1 MSVVSAISEELGL
14 KGHLTESDRHLL
26 AYSTTAHSLNH
37 AVMLS
42 IPILVPIWVTEFG
55 VTRYTLG
62 LVVTAMAALFGV
74 TSLPAGVISDRLGAD
89 TAIDLFL
96 FGTGV
101 ALLGVLAVDS
111 FASLGLV
118 VALAGAGAG
127 LYHSP
132 ALSLISRRA
141 DEPSKGFA
149 YHGLGANIGI
159 GLGPLG
165 VTVGLTFTDWRTLLV
180 VLGAS
185 LVVFG
190 FVFRLW
196 GPDDPVES
204 DDEVK
209 ADADGKS
216 SLLGQ
221 MSSFATVGF
230 AAVVGVYIFAGM
242 YYRGSLTFL
251 PDFLNTV
258 SSLPDLE
265 VAGKEIE
272 SGRWVYSTILLIG
285 SVGQIVGGNLGERF
299 EVETVLKGVYVA
311 TSASFVV
318 LGLGSGRWIL
328 AGGVAFG
335 ALLFTLP
342 PLHSTVVTKYLP
354 EDNRGVGFGL
364 VFGINFGVGAV
375 GAALAGWVLTQTG
388 NNYGL
393 MFFLLAVFPL
403 GSLVSIIAL
412 KRVSGGEPVV
422 SM

>member
-1 MSVVSAISEELGL
+1 MSILSSVTEELGL
-14 KGHLTESDRHLL
+14 KGHLSKSDQHLL
-26 AYSTTAHSLNH
+26 AYSTAAHSLNH

-55 VTRYTLG
+55 VTRYELG

-74 TSLPAGVISDRLGAD
+74 TSLPAGIISDRLGAD

-96 FGTGV
+96 FGTGA
-101 ALLGVLAVDS
+101 ALLGIYFVDSFWVLAV
-111 FASLGLV
+111 V
-118 VALAGAGAG
+118 VALTGAGAG

-165 VTVGLTFTDWRTLLV
+165 VTLGLAFTDWRTLLV
-180 VLGAS
+180 LLGAS

-190 FVFRLW
+190 VVFRVW
-196 GPDDPVES
+196 GPDDPVS
-204 DDEVK
+204 TSTDENG
-209 ADADGKS
+209 DEIRTGF
-216 SLLGQ
+216 LTQ

-258 SSLPDLE
+258 SSLPDLQL
-265 VAGKEIE
+265 AGKTVE
-272 SGRWVYSTILLIG
+272 SGRWVYSVILLIG

-299 EVETVLKGVYVA
+299 EVETVLRGVYVA

-375 GAALAGWVLTQTG
+375 GAALVGWVLTQTG
-388 NNYGL
+388 GNYTA

-403 GSLVSIIAL
+403 GSLVSIMAL